1 MGTWR
6 VSWVLA
12 GGTDRACGRLDGVP
26 EKRRLGRDS
35 KVPALSSWSG
45 PPGERAEKQGS
56 GREGPVV
63 GTQELGLGHISQVR
77 GSCSPG

>member
-1 MGTWR
+1 MGCVISQGEGRECGTWR

-35 KVPALSSWSG
+35 TVPALVWTSW
-45 PPGERAEKQGS
+45 GES
-56 GREGPVV
+56 
-63 GTQELGLGHISQVR
+63 
-77 GSCSPG
+77 